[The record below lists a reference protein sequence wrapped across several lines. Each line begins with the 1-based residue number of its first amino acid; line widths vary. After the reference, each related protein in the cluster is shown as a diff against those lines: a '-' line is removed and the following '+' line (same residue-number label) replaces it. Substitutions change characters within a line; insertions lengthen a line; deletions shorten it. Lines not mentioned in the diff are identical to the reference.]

1 MKNTCKRY
9 LGGFLVVCGWYLCD
23 LAGWVLDGANALV
36 DIGGRIR
43 LSAQDHGDV

>member
-23 LAGWVLDGANALV
+23 LANLVLDGANALV
-36 DIGGRIR
+36 NTGARIKH
-43 LSAQDHGDV
+43 SAEDRGDA